1 MTFKFRETPE
11 LIKRAILS
19 QILFST
25 NKGSK
30 NENKDRCRDSTE
42 AVLTNGVGRIGREIF
57 PSKIQKG

>member
-11 LIKRAILS
+11 LRKRAILS

-25 NKGSK
+25 NKGSE

-42 AVLTNGVGRIGREIF
+42 AVLTNGVGRVG
-57 PSKIQKG
+57 SW